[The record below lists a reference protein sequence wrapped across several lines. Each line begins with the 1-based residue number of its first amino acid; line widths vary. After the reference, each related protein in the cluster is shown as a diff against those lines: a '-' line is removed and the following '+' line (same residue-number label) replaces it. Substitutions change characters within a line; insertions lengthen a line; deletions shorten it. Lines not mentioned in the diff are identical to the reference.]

1 MTASAPP
8 PSVTTATAK
17 DDRPGDPILIVLRG
31 PSAVG
36 KTTLAKRI
44 RAAYGRRHVALV
56 HQDVVRREMLR
67 ERDVPGGHNIDLIRE
82 ITGFALRHGFHT
94 VLEGILDAGRYG
106 GMLTDLRA
114 AHTGPQHWFYLHAP
128 FETTVER
135 HSTKPVA
142 DEIGVDL
149 LRSWYRELDL
159 LPAGLETVI
168 GPDNTAEQTLAQ
180 ILRTTRLMEH

>member
-1 MTASAPP
+1 MTASALPRAAP
-8 PSVTTATAK
+8 EKAQ

-44 RAAYGRRHVALV
+44 RAAYERRNLALV
-56 HQDVVRREMLR
+56 HQDVVRRELLR
-67 ERDVPGGHNIDLIRE
+67 EPDVPGGHNIDLIRE
-82 ITGFALRHGFHT
+82 ITGFALGRGFHT

-106 GMLTDLRA
+106 PMLTDLRA

-135 HSTKPVA
+135 HNTKPSA

-168 GPDNTAEQTLAQ
+168 GPENTVEQTLAR